1 MAVKI
6 ILTVQY
12 EQLIQKQDS
21 VSVLLWRFSSF
32 HVFLFYFQT
41 FIFIMEFKRREG
53 EKRMHLKN
61 VLGFFGLWSYP
72 FGLALSGSVA
82 CFLPTLNMQQFIL
95 NAKSAT
101 EILLGGL
108 IVPSFVTIT
117 NLYDFLIKGKR
128 DFAPDF
134 STRKSVTS
142 ISDSK
147 KQAMYKKVGK
157 NDGLLSDKPEG
168 LIFGK
173 QGKKY
178 VALPVGKA
186 DIKDGVSAVVLG
198 SPGSGKSVFL
208 TSFLLSNFQQE
219 NPTPVFCLDIKPE
232 LARKSINI
240 DNKQVKIVDFTDR
253 AKAGWDVY
261 FSITEETKD
270 DEKMRTFDG
279 LARALIVSSNPK
291 DNFFVNNARTI
302 LKFLL
307 LYYNNQNIGFID
319 SITKI
324 LAEDVNEHIKK
335 ILADKEYCPEGGTV
349 YNGLKKYADKES
361 DAMQDIVLTMQEHLN
376 IFLNS
381 DIRYQLRD
389 NPVKACPEDIN
400 NGISVFICLPMYL
413 LDEYEDLL
421 RLVVY
426 QVISTMERRGEEW
439 KQGAVL
445 ILDELA
451 RLGKL
456 ENLLPFLAV
465 NRSLGVSCIMAYQ
478 DFSQIEKIYSK
489 EEARTLMNLS
499 EVTYVLSCK
508 DQETTKVLS
517 DLIGDYKE
525 EKVSHN
531 RSGLL
536 HCATGQENVST
547 EYRRIME
554 TADFQTLRE
563 KKEAILILYGKY
575 FRIKQFRYF
584 EHPEFLKRYEEITKS
599 NKKLLDAKK
608 Y

>member
-1 MAVKI
+1 
-6 ILTVQY
+6 
-12 EQLIQKQDS
+12 
-21 VSVLLWRFSSF
+21 
-32 HVFLFYFQT
+32 
-41 FIFIMEFKRREG
+41 
-53 EKRMHLKN
+53 MHLKSI
-61 VLGFFGLWSYP
+61 LSFFGLWGYP
-72 FGLALSGSVA
+72 FGLIISGLFSYLNQTMRMRE
-82 CFLPTLNMQQFIL
+82 FTLDKENLLRIL
-95 NAKSAT
+95 
-101 EILLGGL
+101 IGGL
-108 IVPSFVTIT
+108 VVPCFIT
-117 NLYDFLIKGKR
+117 VSNIFDYLSKGKR
-128 DFAPDF
+128 DFTPNLMCKKD
-134 STRKSVTS
+134 VTG

-157 NDGLLSDKPEG
+157 DDGLLFDKPEG
-168 LIFGK
+168 LIFGT

-178 VALPVGKA
+178 VALPVGMEGMR
-186 DIKDGVSAVVLG
+186 DGVSAVILG

-208 TSFLLSNFQQE
+208 INFLLNNFQQK

-232 LARKSINI
+232 LARKSVKM
-240 DNKQVKIVDFTDR
+240 DNKKVKIVDFTDR
-253 AKAGWDVY
+253 YKAGWDVY
-261 FSITEETKD
+261 YSITNKTKD
-270 DEKMRTFDG
+270 DEKMRVFDG
-279 LARALIVSSNPK
+279 IARSLIVSSNPK
-291 DNFFVNNARTI
+291 DKFFVNNARTI

-307 LYYNNQNIGFID
+307 LYHFNKGLGFVD

-324 LAEDVNEHIKK
+324 IAEDVNEHVKK
-335 ILADKEYCPEGGTV
+335 VLDDKEYCPEGGLV

-361 DAMQDIVLTMQEHLN
+361 DAMQDIVLTLQEHLN

-389 NPVKACPEDIN
+389 NPFKASPEDIN
-400 NGISVFICLPMYL
+400 NGISVFVCLQMYL

-421 RLVVY
+421 RLIVF
-426 QVISTMERRGEEW
+426 QTISCMERRGEDW
-439 KQGAVL
+439 KQGAIL

-456 ENLLPFLAV
+456 DLQAFLAT
-465 NRSLGVSCIMAYQ
+465 NRSLCTSCIMCFQ

-531 RSGLL
+531 RSGLM
-536 HCATGQENVST
+536 HCATGQENVSQ

-563 KKEAILILYGKY
+563 KKEAILIVYGKY
-575 FRIKQFRYF
+575 YRIKQFRYF
-584 EHPEFLKRYEEITKS
+584 EHPAFLKRYQEIVNS
-599 NKKLLDAKK
+599 NSNYAK
-608 Y
+608 